1 MQISVPISKT
11 TVKRALI
18 VNCYADETR
27 RPVAR
32 RHKVP
37 NTLGPVFLAGGL
49 NPRHWEIRLY
59 NEVFDGPLED
69 ASLLGWPDLLV
80 LTGLIT
86 SVDRMRQITAYARTK
101 NPRVVVV
108 GGGHVA
114 RALPSYCATFLDSVC
129 LGDVEEIKDV
139 VEDIFGPHY
148 GAEEVFP
155 RFDLAYYFGRV
166 GHVESS
172 RYCNFG
178 CSFCTLT
185 GEGRP
190 YRPVSAGHLR
200 RQLEAV
206 GRKNYI
212 GLNDNNFYGNN
223 RSSYR
228 DRVAVMGEGVASGL
242 FDGWTALVTNDFFF
256 KRENVELAR
265 DAGCTG
271 LFSGVESFDEGW
283 NNRHNKH
290 HNTVRSQVEIIRECL
305 ESGITF
311 LYGMMLDLTTRSIA
325 DIRREL
331 DFIVECPEIPLPSYV
346 SIPIPIPGTPY
357 FYECLDNDRI
367 LPSTKFRDLD
377 ATTISQRTVDPLDE
391 AARFARDL
399 QSMRGYRRR
408 MLRHSVRFAST
419 YRKHLSP
426 VKLGLALY
434 NAPLLC
440 EPLLT
445 TLPKKIGKA
454 GGPRTHISTTEP
466 LDTFYEPRFRVDSRY
481 KRAFE
486 PTMLT
491 DARGRLNEEI
501 AEDVAAGRTAT
512 APPKES
518 VAGG

>member
-1 MQISVPISKT
+1 VQISIPISNT
-11 TVKRALI
+11 TRKRALI
-18 VNCYADETR
+18 VNCYVDETR

-49 NPRHWEIRLY
+49 NAKMWDILLY

-69 ASLLGWPDLLV
+69 ESTLGWPDLVV

-86 SVDRMRQITAYARTK
+86 SVDRMRQIAAAARTK
-101 NPRVVVV
+101 NPRVVIA

-114 RALPSYCATFLDSVC
+114 RAIPSYCATFLDYVC
-129 LGDVEEIKDV
+129 LGDVEEIQDV
-139 VEDIFGPHY
+139 VREAFGAQY
-148 GAEEVFP
+148 AAEEFFP

-190 YRPVSAGHLR
+190 YKPVPADHLR
-200 RQLEAV
+200 RQLEAM
-206 GRKNYI
+206 GRKSYI

-223 RSSYR
+223 RASFR
-228 DRVAVMGEGVASGL
+228 ERVAVMGEGVASGL
-242 FDGWTALVTNDFFF
+242 CDGWTALVTNDFFL
-256 KRENVELAR
+256 KRENLELVR

-271 LFSGVESFDEGW
+271 LFSGVESFDDEW
-283 NNRHNKH
+283 NRRHNKH

-305 ESGITF
+305 QTGVTF
-311 LYGMMLDLTTRSIA
+311 LYGMMVDPTTRSIA
-325 DIRREL
+325 EIRREL
-331 DFIVECPEIPLPSYV
+331 DFIVGCPEIPMPSYV
-346 SIPIPIPGTPY
+346 SIPIPIPGTPF
-357 FYECLDNDRI
+357 FYDCLDEGLI
-367 LPSTKFRDLD
+367 LPGTKFRDLD
-377 ATTISQRTVDPLDE
+377 ATTVSLRPRGSLDE
-391 AARFARDL
+391 AAGFARDL

-408 MLRHSVRFAST
+408 ILRHSLRFAAN
-419 YRKHLSP
+419 YRKYLSP

-445 TLPKKIGKA
+445 TLPKRIGKA

-466 LDTFYEPRFRVDSRY
+466 LDTFYRPKFRIDSRY
-481 KRAFE
+481 ESAFR

-491 DARGRLNEEI
+491 DIDGRLNGEI
-501 AEDVAAGRTAT
+501 ADDVAAGRTA
-512 APPKES
+512 ARPLKRA
-518 VAGG
+518 VAGA